1 MEEISTMAT
10 SDKPTGRPVDAAR
23 LEDLGKQA
31 AKLAAVNGLSLT
43 EAAVQVLN
51 TEKLSAAQVRRAV
64 EQCNTYAVN
73 GKFASLSGVDRI
85 VHIDGGPADPEQV
98 LACLKLSAA
107 PRGAHINALEYT
119 IPPSREKSASATSSV
134 KLAAAEDLSDL
145 RDKLAAAHEE
155 LDGMAEASSWR
166 MEDALDLLRGAVK
179 TAVLE
184 GAYVAELYAAWA
196 PVSPT
201 MAKVAAAQFRNEY
214 GWGHRVEGRAI
225 ASDHPVMQHFE
236 AFAKCADTYY
246 MHTTARKDVEGQLAR
261 VESHLRRAS

>member
-1 MEEISTMAT
+1 MAT

-43 EAAVQVLN
+43 EAAAQVLS

-64 EQCNTYAVN
+64 EQCNTHAVN

-98 LACLKLSAA
+98 LARLKLSSA
-107 PRGAHINALEYT
+107 PRASYIDALEYT
-119 IPPSREKSASATSSV
+119 VPPIREKHAVASSV
-134 KLAAAEDLSDL
+134 KLAATQDLGDL

-155 LDGMAEASSWR
+155 LDGMAEASAWR
-166 MEDALDLLRGAVK
+166 MEDALGVLRGAVK

-184 GAYVAELYAAWA
+184 GAHVAELYAAWA
-196 PVSPT
+196 PLHPV
-201 MAKVAAAQFRNEY
+201 MAKVAAAQFRNEH

-225 ASDHPVMQHFE
+225 SPDHPVMQYFE
-236 AFAKCADTYY
+236 TFAKCAETYY
-246 MHTTARKDVEGQLAR
+246 THTTARKDVEGQLAR
-261 VESHLRRAS
+261 VEAHLRRAS